1 MLEPTETEMLNP
13 DAAGIERAVAIWRK
27 GGLVAFP
34 TETVYGLGA
43 DACNGAA
50 VARIYQAKGRPSFN
64 PLIVH
69 VADLDTARRYAHFSP
84 QAEALAQTF
93 WPGPLSLV
101 LPVNKEGALSDL
113 VTAGLETV
121 ALRIPA
127 NTLARKLL
135 HAFGGA
141 IAAPSANP
149 SGRISPTT
157 ATHVAEGLG
166 GKIDAIID
174 GGNCTVGL
182 ESTILAPDHTPP
194 ALLRPG
200 GLPVEAIEAALGGQ
214 RLARPDDP
222 ETPVSPG
229 QMTSHYAPSA
239 RVVLNVAARPD
250 GALWLGFGPDCAAAD
265 LNLSPTGDMVE
276 AAANLFGHLHALDRR
291 AARQGISEI
300 HVAPIPTRGLG
311 LAINDRLKRAA
322 AARPSGGAART

>member
-84 QAEALAQTF
+84 QAEALAQAF

-101 LPVNKEGALSDL
+101 LPVNKGGALSDL

-135 HAFGGA
+135 HAFGAGV
-141 IAAPSANP
+141 AAPSANP
-149 SGRISPTT
+149 SGRISPTR
-157 ATHVAEGLG
+157 AAHVAEGLG
-166 GKIDAIID
+166 GRIDAIID
-174 GGNCTVGL
+174 GGSCTVGL
-182 ESTILAPDHTPP
+182 ESTILAPDHAPP

-200 GLPVEAIEAALGGQ
+200 GLPVEAIEAALGQ

-222 ETPVSPG
+222 ETPISPG
-229 QMTSHYAPSA
+229 QMTSHYAPTV
-239 RVVLNVAARPD
+239 RVVLNVAMRPD
-250 GALWLGFGPDCAAAD
+250 AALWLGFGPDCADAD

-276 AAANLFGHLHALDRR
+276 AAANLFGHLHRLDQLAVQR
-291 AARQGISEI
+291 GISEI
-300 HVAPIPTRGLG
+300 HVAPIPARGLG

>member
-1 MLEPTETEMLNP
+1 MLEPTETELLNP
-13 DAAGIERAVAIWRK
+13 DAAGIQRAVAIWRK

-43 DACNGAA
+43 DACDGAA

-69 VADLDTARRYAHFSP
+69 VADLDTARHYADFGP

-101 LPVNKEGALSDL
+101 VPLRKGAALSDL
-113 VTAGLETV
+113 VTAGLRTV

-127 NTLARKLL
+127 NALARALL
-135 HAFGGA
+135 RAFGGA

-149 SGRISPTT
+149 SGRISPTR
-157 ATHVAEGLG
+157 AAHVAEGLG
-166 GKIDAIID
+166 GRIDAIID

-182 ESTILAPDHTPP
+182 ESTILAPDHSPP

-200 GLPVEAIEAALGGQ
+200 GLPVEAIEAALGR

-229 QMTSHYAPSA
+229 QMTSHYAPRT
-239 RVVLNVAARPD
+239 RVVLNVATRPD
-250 GALWLGFGPDCAAAD
+250 AALWLGFGPDCGGAD

-276 AAANLFGHLHALDRR
+276 AAANLFGHLHRLDRLAVR
-291 AARQGISEI
+291 RGISEI
-300 HVAPIPTRGLG
+300 HVAPIPARGLG

-322 AARPSGGAART
+322 AARPSGGAA